1 MKSLTAD
8 AWPGGVFRSVEG
20 FDTPMVYNAL
30 SLKRSVQWRSCR
42 ERRVCWFLYSRESIR
57 RDRRGRGASARPAPW
72 AFAVL
77 GRSASRG
84 GRSGRSRRC
93 VERCGP
99 EIRPHRDGRITDD
112 DVLRVRRCRGC
123 RLRSRRRSDGRRL
136 AAAETSGRG
145 RLGRAG
151 NARALFALTK
161 NAAHRRGAIA
171 TRPTRSYGT
180 TKD

>member
-1 MKSLTAD
+1 
-8 AWPGGVFRSVEG
+8 
-20 FDTPMVYNAL
+20 MVYNAL

-42 ERRVCWFLYSRESIR
+42 ERRVCRFLYFEESR
-57 RDRRGRGASARPAPW
+57 SARS
-72 AFAVL
+72 L
-77 GRSASRG
+77 GLRPSLGVVCRSWRSASRG

-136 AAAETSGRG
+136 RRLAAAETSGRG